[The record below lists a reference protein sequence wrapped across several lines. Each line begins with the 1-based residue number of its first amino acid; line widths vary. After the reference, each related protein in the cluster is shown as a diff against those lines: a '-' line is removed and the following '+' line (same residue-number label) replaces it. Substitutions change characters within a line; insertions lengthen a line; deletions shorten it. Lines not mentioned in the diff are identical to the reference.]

1 MGFPGGSGVM
11 TATPPP
17 PPIGYIR
24 ALSLGLMRS
33 VSLQCFN
40 TKLDIKTLVNQ

>member
-11 TATPPP
+11 RAPPP
-17 PPIGYIR
+17 PPIGYVR
-24 ALSLGLMRS
+24 APALGLMRS

-40 TKLDIKTLVNQ
+40 TKLDIKTPVNQ